1 MGLKCKVT
9 TTLDSTREAPR
20 GFIRIVEDST
30 ITTEYEFKF
39 EFHQTVY
46 VVVKNWFGR
55 WKVVEREV
63 MTFAFTN
70 IPSYYFPSLG
80 FVIPEDVF
88 PTEGEA
94 MAECRKRNLKK

>member
-9 TTLDSTREAPR
+9 TTLDSTREVPR

-30 ITTEYEFKF
+30 VATEYEFQY
-39 EFHQTVY
+39 ELYQTVY

-63 MTFAFTN
+63 MTFVPIN
-70 IPSYYFPSLG
+70 IPSYYFHGLG
-80 FVIPEDVF
+80 FVSLDDVF
-88 PTEGEA
+88 LTKGEA
-94 MAECRKRNLKK
+94 KAECRKRNLKK